1 MRKKFG
7 ILLLTSCLGS
17 INANAQQ
24 RAVTYDCVFQS
35 VLAGFDTPAEDII
48 KSTGLPALVRGSIDL
63 HTGRGYHASL
73 SGYTGGINLSV
84 FSDELGA
91 GAVAK
96 SEMGQPIEVTLY
108 GTINQKKAI
117 VTCNPK

>member
-7 ILLLTSCLGS
+7 LLLLISCLGS

-24 RAVTYDCVFQS
+24 RAVKYDCVFRA
-35 VLAGFDTPAEDII
+35 VLAGVDTPAEDII
-48 KSTGLPALVRGSIDL
+48 ESTDLPALVRGSIDL
-63 HTGRGYHASL
+63 HTSRGYHASL

-84 FSDELGA
+84 YSDELGA

-96 SEMGQPIEVTLY
+96 SQMGQPVEVTLY

-117 VTCNPK
+117 VTCNPR